1 MRSLTHRHLMFGFK
15 EKNDN
20 SRFRHAEFEAIM
32 RQPKSNKKQIVG
44 DITPKHRR
52 GVIARNWIMESFM

>member
-1 MRSLTHRHLMFGFK
+1 MFGFK

-20 SRFRHAEFEAIM
+20 FRFRHAEFEAIM
-32 RQPKSNKKQIVG
+32 RQPKKNMKQIVG